1 MTADTFINLK
11 DWATGELSRKKEQL
25 EKLETG
31 KMTIGESSFGGP
43 IIDTTAEQ
51 IATIKSE
58 ITQLEYVLKH

>member
-1 MTADTFINLK
+1 MTADVNLK
-11 DWATGELSRKKEQL
+11 DWATRELARKKEQL

-51 IATIKSE
+51 VAIVKSE
-58 ITQLEYVLKH
+58 ISQLEYVLEH